1 VTILVTGGGGF
12 LGKAI
17 IEQLLERGDSVRSFS
32 RGEYPNLRA
41 MGVDVRQGDLAD
53 KAAVFGAVEGCDA
66 VFHVAAKPG
75 FWGAYEGYY
84 AANVTGTQNVIDAC
98 REYGVSR
105 LVYTSSPSAV
115 DPGSDIEGSDESLPY
130 PEKPVSHYAATKAE
144 GERRALAANGS
155 QLAVTAIR
163 PPLMWGPGDNQL
175 VPRILERA
183 KSGRLPRIGSDAY
196 LVDTT
201 YIENAAEAHLLAL
214 DRLAPG
220 SPIAGKVYFISN
232 GEPIPIHEMIDRI
245 VQTAG
250 YSPRRFTL
258 PVWLAQSVGAV
269 VEGVYRVLNLREE
282 PPISRF
288 LVQQFT
294 KSRWFDIS
302 AARRDLGY
310 IPRVSISEGLER
322 SRAAWQ
328 N

>member
-1 VTILVTGGGGF
+1 
-12 LGKAI
+12 
-17 IEQLLERGDSVRSFS
+17 
-32 RGEYPNLRA
+32 
-41 MGVDVRQGDLAD
+41 
-53 KAAVFGAVEGCDA
+53 
-66 VFHVAAKPG
+66 
-75 FWGAYEGYY
+75 
-84 AANVTGTQNVIDAC
+84 VIDAC